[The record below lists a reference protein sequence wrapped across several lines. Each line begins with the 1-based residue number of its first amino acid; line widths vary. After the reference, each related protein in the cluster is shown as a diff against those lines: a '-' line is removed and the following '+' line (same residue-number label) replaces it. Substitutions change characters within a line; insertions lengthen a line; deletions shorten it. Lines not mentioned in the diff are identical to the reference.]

1 MSTLE
6 GILDSVE
13 RMIDTKRNRIAR
25 ILLDN
30 GFSQEDDRSGH
41 DIYAKNG
48 EQVIFGEKVTY
59 ICGGIPLVM
68 EYKYAA
74 DYFFPKTFK
83 SSNIVEHYSSRAS
96 KRLRNLIGENSQE
109 I

>member
-1 MSTLE
+1 MS
-6 GILDSVE
+6 ILDSVE
-13 RMIDTKRNRIAR
+13 AIIDTKRNRIAR
-25 ILLDN
+25 ILEDN
-30 GFSQEDDRSGH
+30 GFSLEDDKSGQ
-41 DIYAKNG
+41 DIYARNG

-74 DYFFPKTFK
+74 DYFFPKTFE
-83 SSNIVEHYSSRAS
+83 SSNFVEHYSSRAS
-96 KRLRNLIGENSQE
+96 KWLRRNLIGENSQE